1 MCMCTVQV
9 QARLANKLYFSA
21 TCFSVLPIFFWPRKT
36 QLFLEGS
43 YKLQN
48 RLTSNHCGAYIHA
61 CPTRFLAQK
70 TSDILG
76 KRWPNKHSFLLVYL
90 CTNLQSFYSYL
101 LGGKLRK
108 LARQNSDLSEQKGA
122 RLALTYPRYKTF
134 PHVLETSALFVC
146 SLPTG
151 RRWDI
156 CDIELPRSTPA
167 RCSRTRWRGA
177 RCERR
182 LACAGFP
189 RPL

>member
-1 MCMCTVQV
+1 M
-9 QARLANKLYFSA
+9 
-21 TCFSVLPIFFWPRKT
+21 PIFFWPRKS

-76 KRWPNKHSFLLVYL
+76 KRNIASCLCTSV

-108 LARQNSDLSEQKGA
+108 VARLNSEISLNSFH
-122 RLALTYPRYKTF
+122 LALTYRGTKPFPMYSKLQLCSFVPFQRDCDGTF
-134 PHVLETSALFVC
+134 VTLNC
-146 SLPTG
+146 
-151 RRWDI
+151 
-156 CDIELPRSTPA
+156 PRSPPA
-167 RCSRTRWRGA
+167 RCSREAACVRGLSPA
-177 RCERR
+177 ALSHGRR
-182 LACAGFP
+182 HLPTP
-189 RPL
+189 RRRPPHRHP